1 MNSEINTDVV
11 IVGAGSAG
19 LYALREVRRARKSFI
34 LIDTGPLGTT
44 CARVGC
50 MPSKVALH
58 AAKLWAGCNK
68 LSQIGVTG
76 TDVLSIDLSATWSAL
91 RAQRDK
97 FSHSAATKAR
107 NAAGEH
113 LIIGAARFLEPT
125 LIEVDS
131 INGKQTIRAS
141 SVVIATGSRPVV
153 PAWLEPVKNRM
164 VTTDDFFELSALP
177 ERVGILGLGAIG
189 LEMGAAL
196 SRLGVE
202 VIGADLAST
211 VAGITDPVI
220 AKQATAHFG
229 SEMTLWLGAPVSV
242 ERTEKGVL
250 VRSGD
255 NQAEVDLILSAL
267 GRRPNVDMLGLAE
280 AGFPIGERG
289 MPVFDT
295 RTLQIGHLPVFIAG
309 DANGFRPLMH
319 EAADEGAIAGFNAVQ
334 ETVTRFRR
342 KVAVGIAFTDPDI
355 CSVGARFDELH
366 LEHVVIGSASGEAN
380 GRAKI
385 LGAES
390 SLLRVYADAR
400 DGQLLG
406 ASILADGGEHLAHLL
421 AWAIQRGETATSLLE
436 LPFYHPV
443 MEEML
448 QTALQEIAK
457 KVTMPGGVPLGLVA
471 DEFS

>member
-153 PAWLEPVKNRM
+153 R
-164 VTTDDFFELSALP
+164 
-177 ERVGILGLGAIG
+177 
-189 LEMGAAL
+189 
-196 SRLGVE
+196 
-202 VIGADLAST
+202 
-211 VAGITDPVI
+211 
-220 AKQATAHFG
+220 
-229 SEMTLWLGAPVSV
+229 
-242 ERTEKGVL
+242 
-250 VRSGD
+250 
-255 NQAEVDLILSAL
+255 
-267 GRRPNVDMLGLAE
+267 
-280 AGFPIGERG
+280 
-289 MPVFDT
+289 
-295 RTLQIGHLPVFIAG
+295 
-309 DANGFRPLMH
+309 
-319 EAADEGAIAGFNAVQ
+319 
-334 ETVTRFRR
+334 
-342 KVAVGIAFTDPDI
+342 
-355 CSVGARFDELH
+355 
-366 LEHVVIGSASGEAN
+366 
-380 GRAKI
+380 
-385 LGAES
+385 
-390 SLLRVYADAR
+390 
-400 DGQLLG
+400 
-406 ASILADGGEHLAHLL
+406 
-421 AWAIQRGETATSLLE
+421 
-436 LPFYHPV
+436 
-443 MEEML
+443 
-448 QTALQEIAK
+448 
-457 KVTMPGGVPLGLVA
+457 
-471 DEFS
+471 